1 MQLLETIVD
10 TLAIVVGT
18 FIGLL
23 FKKGI
28 SEKLS
33 RTLMQSLG
41 LCALFVGI
49 DGASK
54 VDNLMVVIVC
64 MALGALIGEI
74 IDIDA
79 RLNNLGLKVQQRFK
93 SKKGNIAE
101 AFVTTTLLFCVGA
114 MSIVGA
120 LNSGL
125 QCDHTVLLS
134 KAILDGVTSII
145 FASALGA
152 GILISALVV
161 LAYEGAITIFASY
174 LSPIL
179 STAVIGNVTACGS
192 LLIIGLALNILKA
205 TNINVSNLLPGVFL
219 PILAE
224 VIIALF

>member
-1 MQLLETIVD
+1 MQLLGTIVD
-10 TLAIVVGT
+10 TLAIVAGT

-33 RTLMQSLG
+33 RTLMQALG

-54 VDNLMVVIVC
+54 VDSLMVVIVC

-79 RLNNLGLKVQQRFK
+79 RLNKLGFKVQQKFK
-93 SKKGNIAE
+93 HKKGNIAE

-125 QCDHTVLLS
+125 QGDHTVLLS
-134 KAILDGVTSII
+134 KAILDGVTAII
-145 FASALGA
+145 FASALG
-152 GILISALVV
+152 GGVLISAVV
-161 LAYEGAITIFASY
+161 VFAYEGAITIFASY

-192 LLIIGLALNILKA
+192 LLIIGLALNVLKT

-219 PILAE
+219 PIIAE
-224 VIIALF
+224 VIMNLF

>member
-1 MQLLETIVD
+1 MHLLGTIAD

-33 RTLMQSLG
+33 RTLMQALG

-54 VDNLMVVIVC
+54 VDNLMVVIIC
-64 MALGALIGEI
+64 MSLGALIGELV
-74 IDIDA
+74 DIDA
-79 RLNNLGLKVQQRFK
+79 RLNNLGFKIQGKFK

-101 AFVTTTLLFCVGA
+101 AFVSTTLLFCVGA

-125 QCDHTVLLS
+125 QGDHTVLLS
-134 KAILDGVTSII
+134 KSILDGVTAII
-145 FASALGA
+145 FASALGS
-152 GILISALVV
+152 GVLISATVV
-161 LAYEGAITIFASY
+161 FAYEGVITIFASF

-205 TNINVSNLLPGVFL
+205 TDINVSNLLPGVFL

-224 VIIALF
+224 IVINLF

>member
-1 MQLLETIVD
+1 MQLLGTIVD
-10 TLAIVVGT
+10 TLAIVGGT

-33 RTLMQSLG
+33 RTLMQALG

-54 VDNLMVVIVC
+54 VDNLMIVIVC
-64 MALGALIGEI
+64 MALGALIGEV

-79 RLNNLGLKVQQRFK
+79 RLTNLGFKVQQKFK
-93 SKKGNIAE
+93 HKKGNIAE

-125 QCDHTVLLS
+125 QGDHTVLLS
-134 KAILDGVTSII
+134 KAILDGVTAII
-145 FASALGA
+145 FASALG
-152 GILISALVV
+152 GGVLISAIVV
-161 LAYEGAITIFASY
+161 FAYEGAITIFASF

-179 STAVIGNVTACGS
+179 SASVIGNVTACGS
-192 LLIIGLALNILKA
+192 LLIIGLALNVLKA

-219 PILAE
+219 PIIAE
-224 VIIALF
+224 VITNLF